1 MQNKGFVITFAVAM
15 ALVCLYYLSFNAVT
29 SYYNGKAE
37 EYAMGDKMKEYQY
50 LDSLATEKVWMGY
63 TLQECREKELGLGL
77 DLKGGMNVVLEV
89 SVPDIVRTLSGNSTD
104 ETFNKAMDLAFQK
117 QSAST
122 KDFLDLFY
130 EAYQEID
137 PNAKLAAVFSTFDL
151 KDRISLKS
159 TNEEVMSVLRDEVRA
174 NVDNAFNVLRT
185 RIDRFGVVQPNIQRL
200 ETNGRILIEL
210 PGVKEPERVRKLL
223 QGSASLEFWE
233 TYNLTEIYPALEQA
247 NAVLRE
253 YFQQNDSTEAPAP
266 AETTA
271 AADDETVPADSIAA
285 RLAKMQTAAQDSIE
299 MVQRFEKENP
309 LFSKLMINQSQGQ
322 LIPSAAVG
330 MVSSRDTA
338 AVASYLRMKQVQE
351 VLPRDLSF
359 RWTVKPVDERGVYY
373 QLVAIKVTNRDG
385 SAPLGGNVITDARS
399 ELSQLSSSSTVS
411 MTMNPEGAKT
421 WARLTK
427 DNIGRSIAIVLD
439 GMVYSF
445 PNVNQEI
452 TGGRSEISGD
462 FTPEEAND
470 LANVLRS
477 GKMPAPSRIVQEDV
491 VGPSLGRE
499 AITQGLWSFAIAFVL
514 VMVYM
519 IVMYGIVPGLIVDF
533 ALLCNVFFLVGIL
546 ASFKAVLTLPGI
558 AGIVLTMGMAVD
570 ANVLI
575 YERTKEELA
584 AGKTHKR
591 AVADGYK
598 NALSAII
605 DGNLTSLLTGVI
617 LFFFGTGPI
626 QGFAT
631 TLIVGIITTMF
642 TAIFITRIMLDR
654 LCDNG
659 KIEKYSFS
667 TPVSKNFLQNV
678 KLDWIGIRKWGYGF
692 AVAFVAIA
700 IVSLA
705 IRGLNPGIDFTGGR
719 NYVVRFNEK
728 VNTQEML
735 DMLQE
740 KFTDAGISVITIGND
755 NQVRVSTNY
764 KIESNN
770 TEVDGEV
777 EALMFESFRPLLE
790 KYQVSQEMFVKG
802 YVLDENGIARL
813 STSADD
819 ETLGVQTSQKVGP
832 AIADDIKNAAVI
844 AVVLSL
850 LGIFLYIL
858 LRFRNVSFSLGA
870 VASLV
875 HDTMF
880 ILGIYSL
887 LYSIMPFSME
897 IDQSFIAAI
906 LTVIGYSVNDT
917 VVIFDRVREYRN
929 LYPKR
934 GLKEVINDAVN
945 STLARTFSTSFSTLL
960 VLLIIFIFGGET
972 IRSFTFAM
980 LVGVIIG
987 TYSTLFIAVPI
998 AYDYLVAKAKKQ
1010 AKALQAK

>member
-1 MQNKGFVITFAVAM
+1 
-15 ALVCLYYLSFNAVT
+15 
-29 SYYNGKAE
+29 
-37 EYAMGDKMKEYQY
+37 
-50 LDSLATEKVWMGY
+50 
-63 TLQECREKELGLGL
+63 
-77 DLKGGMNVVLEV
+77 
-89 SVPDIVRTLSGNSTD
+89 
-104 ETFNKAMDLAFQK
+104 
-117 QSAST
+117 
-122 KDFLDLFY
+122 
-130 EAYQEID
+130 
-137 PNAKLAAVFSTFDL
+137 
-151 KDRISLKS
+151 
-159 TNEEVMSVLRDEVRA
+159 
-174 NVDNAFNVLRT
+174 
-185 RIDRFGVVQPNIQRL
+185 
-200 ETNGRILIEL
+200 
-210 PGVKEPERVRKLL
+210 
-223 QGSASLEFWE
+223 
-233 TYNLTEIYPALEQA
+233 
-247 NAVLRE
+247 
-253 YFQQNDSTEAPAP
+253 
-266 AETTA
+266 
-271 AADDETVPADSIAA
+271 
-285 RLAKMQTAAQDSIE
+285 
-299 MVQRFEKENP
+299 
-309 LFSKLMINQSQGQ
+309 
-322 LIPSAAVG
+322 
-330 MVSSRDTA
+330 
-338 AVASYLRMKQVQE
+338 
-351 VLPRDLSF
+351 
-359 RWTVKPVDERGVYY
+359 
-373 QLVAIKVTNRDG
+373 
-385 SAPLGGNVITDARS
+385 
-399 ELSQLSSSSTVS
+399 
-411 MTMNPEGAKT
+411 
-421 WARLTK
+421 
-427 DNIGRSIAIVLD
+427 
-439 GMVYSF
+439 
-445 PNVNQEI
+445 
-452 TGGRSEISGD
+452 
-462 FTPEEAND
+462 
-470 LANVLRS
+470 
-477 GKMPAPSRIVQEDV
+477 
-491 VGPSLGRE
+491 
-499 AITQGLWSFAIAFVL
+499 
-514 VMVYM
+514 M

-584 AGKTHKR
+584 ACKTHKR

-642 TAIFITRIMLDR
+642 TAIFITRILLDR

-659 KIEKYSFS
+659 KIEKYSFT

-777 EALMFESFRPLLE
+777 EALMFESFRPLLD

-960 VLLIIFIFGGET
+960 VLIIIFIFGGET

-1010 AKALQAK
+1010 AKAVQAK